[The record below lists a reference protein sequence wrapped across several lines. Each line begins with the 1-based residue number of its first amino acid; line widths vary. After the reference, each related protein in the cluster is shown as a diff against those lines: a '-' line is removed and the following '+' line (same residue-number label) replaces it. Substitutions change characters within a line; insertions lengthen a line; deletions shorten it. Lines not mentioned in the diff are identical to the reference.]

1 MNLASALGIKENPTP
16 LASLK
21 DLIAQRTEVPG
32 GISGIYNLN
41 PKVDDILEKYGAA
54 GPDGVRM
61 VVMGTIESGGSGCI
75 CSESAFLRALLRY
88 VFVKEDMVIMDM
100 EAGIEHL
107 GRGTTKG
114 MDVMLAVVEPGMRS
128 IDTVRRIK
136 KLGSDIGVTNI
147 LAAINKVHDDAGA
160 KLVTEKL
167 AEMGIPVLGSI
178 PYDENLIN
186 ADMSGAAPLDV
197 GGNAVEAMR
206 LIKDRISEYEQENKK
221 SEGG

>member
-114 MDVMLAVVEPGMRS
+114 MDVMLAVGEPGMRS